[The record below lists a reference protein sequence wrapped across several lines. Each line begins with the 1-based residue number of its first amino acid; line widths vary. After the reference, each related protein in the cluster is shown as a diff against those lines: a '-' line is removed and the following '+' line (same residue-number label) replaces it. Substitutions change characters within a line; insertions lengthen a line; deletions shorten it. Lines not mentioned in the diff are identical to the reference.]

1 VSRTAAAY
9 AEMLMALLPSGDIWP
24 REPDSVLGR
33 LLAALAGEMARADA
47 RLEDLLDEA
56 DPRTTWEMLSEWEA
70 LCGLPGECFGSAETI
85 AQRRAAVISH
95 LTLLGDQSPAF
106 LRELAAANGYDVE
119 IIDGYRPFVAGS
131 LAGEELRG
139 DEWAFVF
146 TVVADART
154 VHWFTAGCAAGEPL
168 AWWGNDPL
176 ECIIN
181 RFKPAHT
188 VALFAYTS
196 PLLAAEDD
204 AVLTDEAEYGLE
216 TDG

>member
-1 VSRTAAAY
+1 MALTTDEHA
-9 AEMLMALLPSGDIWP
+9 LILQALLPPGAAWT
-24 REPDSVLGR
+24 REQTATLTNV
-33 LLAALAGEMARADA
+33 LLAWADGFVLVDQMWDELAN
-47 RLEDLLDEA
+47 EA
-56 DPRTTWEMLSEWEA
+56 DPRTTWEMLAEWEA

-85 AQRRAAVISH
+85 AQRRAAVVSH

-106 LRELAAANGYDVE
+106 LTELAAANGYDVE

>member
-1 VSRTAAAY
+1 MARSAGQYRQ
-9 AEMLMALLPSGDIWP
+9 LMQALLPVGAVWP
-24 REPDSVLGR
+24 RE
-33 LLAALAGEMARADA
+33 ADA
-47 RLEDLLDEA
+47 FMTKVLRALSGEPALVDGRMEDLADEA
-56 DPRTTWEMLSEWEA
+56 DPRTAWEMLSEWEA
-70 LCGLPGECFGSAETI
+70 LCGLPGQCFDTAETI

-106 LRELAAANGYDVE
+106 LTELAAANGYDVE

-168 AWWGNDPL
+168 AWWGNEPL

-188 VALFAYTS
+188 VALFAYQ
-196 PLLAAEDD
+196 E
-204 AVLTDEAEYGLE
+204 E
-216 TDG
+216 